1 MASSDRS
8 PTRQSPRKKGDA
20 QASMTPHLAPPCG
33 FPPATSDAESANED
47 DTTKEL
53 NWVIEGVE
61 GFGDDQ
67 MRHMNVFYAS
77 LKKEI
82 QKKEYTSK
90 LLTKKDYDERVNFIL
105 GVRDKTT
112 DAMGIPIALWG
123 RVQSLTHSAMGTIV
137 LWELGFSSPN
147 HSGTQIG
154 DPIALWGSP

>member
-1 MASSDRS
+1 
-8 PTRQSPRKKGDA
+8 
-20 QASMTPHLAPPCG
+20 MTPHLAPCG
-33 FPPATSDAESANED
+33 FPQDSQSVSLSAASSSAAPPPINAAPSAAPPIAAATSDAESANED

-105 GVRDKTT
+105 GVR
-112 DAMGIPIALWG
+112 
-123 RVQSLTHSAMGTIV
+123 
-137 LWELGFSSPN
+137 E
-147 HSGTQIG
+147 
-154 DPIALWGSP
+154 